1 MGLNFNSGLKLYM
14 ESAIAAAKTITAVT
28 KAAPGVFSSTA
39 HGYANGDFVLLEIH
53 GMIELHGIVGK
64 VVNVATDTFQIAG
77 PDGVTG
83 LDTTLFSTFSS
94 GTAKKITYGTTIN
107 GVQDFSFSGGDIK
120 TADTTTVSDTVDKQ
134 AVVGATAQAVDMTMQ
149 WDPSSAAQQ
158 AMLAAFKTLANKGFR
173 VVWPSGSQVTWYG
186 TVGYTGAPGGGKQ
199 GVTVSPA
206 KITMLGNL
214 NVMAA

>member
-14 ESAIAAAKTITAVT
+14 ESAIASATTISAVT
-28 KAAPGVFSSTA
+28 KAAPGVFSASGHTFV
-39 HGYANGDFVLLEIH
+39 NGDFVLLEIQ
-53 GMIELHGIVGK
+53 GMVELHGMVGK
-64 VVNVATDTFQIAG
+64 IVNQAAGTFQIAG

-107 GVQDFSFSGGDIK
+107 GVQDFNFAGGDIK
-120 TADTTTVSDTVDKQ
+120 TTDTTTVSDTTDKQ
-134 AVVGATAQAVDMTMQ
+134 AVVGATAQSADMTMQ

-158 AMLAAFKTLANKGFR
+158 AMLQSFKTLANKGFR
-173 VVWPSGSQVTWYG
+173 VVWPSGAQVAWYG

-199 GVTVSPA
+199 GVTISPA

-214 NVMAA
+214 NVMAQ